1 MRKGKRRS
9 ACAAVAAIG
18 LTAVL
23 AACSTN
29 SGGGGGGGSTSGGS
43 SSKGHLTIL
52 WEAQAKAGL
61 TAVINDFEKANPG
74 ITVTPT
80 YLAPNQLQQTM
91 RTRFAA
97 GTMTDLTWVW
107 PGNGNVGAAFVIG
120 PDGYLDDLSSES
132 WTSQVPKSI
141 AQVETVNGKTVAFM
155 VEVTGWGAM
164 YNDAAMAKAHLSIP
178 TTWNQ
183 LLNFCAAAKKQ
194 GLTAYS
200 MGTATNYETQN
211 IPYANTPQL
220 VQGSNPGADFATLM
234 NEHKTTF
241 AKSGWLTALEQAQQM
256 QKAGC
261 HNAGFQG
268 ATVDQAN
275 AMWESGKALARI
287 SIGVYLANVPKG
299 EKFTFAAMPTTNN
312 ANDSWIGLAAF
323 GGVGVNAKSP
333 NKALAEKFVQFF
345 ATPKEDAAY
354 VNAGV
359 TGPSGAMPV
368 LTDPNNPP
376 TDQFSQEYLKY
387 EKAGKTAVFPDQ
399 NWPNP
404 TVQANMYV
412 GIQNMYD
419 GKATP
424 QQVLASMQ
432 QAFNQ
437 GSGG

>member
-1 MRKGKRRS
+1 MHIRSRRLTYAAM
-9 ACAAVAAIG
+9 ACAAAIG
-18 LTAVL
+18 IG
-23 AACSTN
+23 ACSTN
-29 SGGGGGGGSTSGGS
+29 APASGGS
-43 SSKGHLTIL
+43 SSSSSAGGHLTIM
-52 WEAQAKAGL
+52 WEAQAKASL

-74 ITVTPT
+74 VTVTPT
-80 YLAPNQLQQTM
+80 YLAPDQLQQTM
-91 RTRFAA
+91 RTQFAA

-120 PDGYLDDLSSES
+120 PDGYLADLSSQS
-132 WTSQVPKSI
+132 WAKQVPPTI
-141 AQVETVNGKTVAFM
+141 ANVATVNGKTVAFM

-183 LLNFCAAAKKQ
+183 VLQFCAAAKKL
-194 GLTAYS
+194 GKVAYS

-220 VQGSNPGADFATLM
+220 VQGSNPGTDFAQLM
-234 NEHKTTF
+234 NAHKTTF
-241 AKSGWLTALEQAQQM
+241 AQSGWLTSLEQAQEM

-261 HNAGFQG
+261 HNSGFQG

-275 AMWESGKALARI
+275 AMWESGQALARI
-287 SIGVYLANVPKG
+287 SIGVYLANVPQG
-299 EKFTFAAMPTTNN
+299 EKFTFAPLPADNN
-312 ANDSWIGLAAF
+312 PSDSWIGLAAF
-323 GGVGVNAKSP
+323 GGVGINAHSK
-333 NKALAEKFVQFF
+333 NLALATKFVDFF
-345 ATPKEDAAY
+345 ATPKENAAY

-368 LTDPNNPP
+368 LVDPSNPP
-376 TDQFSQEYLKY
+376 TDQFSQTYLKY
-387 EKAGKTAVFPDQ
+387 QSQGKTAVFPDQ

-404 TVQANMYV
+404 EVQANMYV

-419 GKATP
+419 GKETP

-432 QAFNQ
+432 QAFMK
-437 GSGG
+437 GAGG